1 MRCRDRRRCTQMKLY
16 TCNELRVANDYIGV
30 KRALPVIA
38 TIQERKVMNNR
49 QILASAI
56 LAAIA
61 LPAISQAAPAPTP
74 KFDAEKCYGVNAKG
88 SNDCA
93 GKAHACAGQST
104 R

>member
-1 MRCRDRRRCTQMKLY
+1 
-16 TCNELRVANDYIGV
+16 
-30 KRALPVIA
+30 
-38 TIQERKVMNNR
+38 MNNR

-61 LPAISQAAPAPTP
+61 LPAISQAGPAPAPAP
-74 KFDAEKCYGVNAKG
+74 KFDSEKCYGVNAKG

-104 R
+104 QAKDPESWIYVPAGTCKKIDGGKLSKG